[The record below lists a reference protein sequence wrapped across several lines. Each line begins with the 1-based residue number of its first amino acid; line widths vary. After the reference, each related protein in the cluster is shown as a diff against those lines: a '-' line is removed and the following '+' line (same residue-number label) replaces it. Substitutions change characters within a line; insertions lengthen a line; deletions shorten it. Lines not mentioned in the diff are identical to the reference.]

1 MFKLRSLGYLVVGV
15 DEFYTSKKC
24 PCCQK
29 FVGAVTMR
37 RLYCPSCKKAY
48 HRDVMA
54 GHNIAKIADKQLTD
68 FCRSGYLS
76 ADPTPNNKRK
86 SISGPAMPIGIKD
99 TAPTLTR

>member
-1 MFKLRSLGYLVVGV
+1 MVGV

-68 FCRSGYLS
+68 FCRPGYLC

-86 SISGPAMPIGIKD
+86 SAIADATPKKRS
-99 TAPTLTR
+99 RQQQ